1 MCGCKCVR
9 GWGQMC
15 VCWCGR
21 AVPSWRRDSMTRF
34 EEGEGARSWLVAA
47 AVRPVVRH
55 SLTSASFSWLCRVAL
70 PGSCLP
76 GF

>member
-1 MCGCKCVR
+1 
-9 GWGQMC
+9 
-15 VCWCGR
+15 
-21 AVPSWRRDSMTRF
+21 MTRF

-55 SLTSASFSWLCRVAL
+55 SLTSASFSWLCLVAL